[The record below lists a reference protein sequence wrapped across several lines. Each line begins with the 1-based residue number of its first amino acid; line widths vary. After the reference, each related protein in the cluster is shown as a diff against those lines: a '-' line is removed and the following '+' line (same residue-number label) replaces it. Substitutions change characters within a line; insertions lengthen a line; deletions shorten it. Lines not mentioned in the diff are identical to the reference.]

1 MDMTTFETIVG
12 ICSLLACIG
21 GILLVNQDV
30 LKVSEAVARGFL
42 APVVFLIAYSA
53 CCSIFEFAY
62 WLWKLTPW
70 SK

>member
-1 MDMTTFETIVG
+1 MTTFETIVG
-12 ICSLLACIG
+12 ICSLLAFIG

-42 APVVFLIAYSA
+42 VPIFFVIAYSA
-53 CCSIFEFAY
+53 CYSIWEFAF

>member
-1 MDMTTFETIVG
+1 MTTFETIVG

-30 LKVSEAVARGFL
+30 LKVSEAVAKGFL
-42 APVVFLIAYSA
+42 VPIFFVIAYST
-53 CCSIFEFAY
+53 CYSIVKFAY

>member
-1 MDMTTFETIVG
+1 MTTFETIVG
-12 ICSLLACIG
+12 ICSLLAFIG

-42 APVVFLIAYSA
+42 VPIFFVIVYSA
-53 CCSIFEFAY
+53 CYSIWEFAF

>member
-1 MDMTTFETIVG
+1 MTTFETIVG

-21 GILLVNQDV
+21 LILFVNQDV
-30 LKVSEAVARGFL
+30 LKVSGSVVLGFL
-42 APVVFLIAYSA
+42 VPILFLISFSA
-53 CCSIFEFAY
+53 CYSIFKFAY